1 MSISPS
7 TSCLLTLLLVGV
19 VHADPAEDPVV
30 AAVQA
35 RDAEIADA
43 HGRGDLAT
51 YRAGLSERYVY
62 IDIAGKRVTA
72 EMLAARRQDDQR
84 RVVASES
91 SEEEAVRLSDSVVL
105 LRGLERSVASYYG
118 GLPRVGA
125 SRWSAVWVRED
136 DGIWRLVADTATPV
150 RKDESLPFVVTA
162 QSGKTLAPLAG
173 RWLLAL
179 TPPLELVLQADNGNL
194 RGILSGQTV
203 HWTFQPASARHFIA
217 KERPFELRFASDGQS
232 LELVTWGTA
241 TAATRILEPQQAT
254 AR

>member
-7 TSCLLTLLLVGV
+7 MSCLLTLLLVGV
-19 VHADPAEDPVV
+19 VHANPAEDPVV

-62 IDIAGKRVTA
+62 IDIGGKRITA
-72 EMLAARRQDDQR
+72 DMLAARRQDDQR

-118 GLPRVGA
+118 GLPWVGA
-125 SRWSAVWVRED
+125 SRWSALWVRED

-150 RKDESLPFVVTA
+150 RKDDSLPFVVTA
-162 QSGKTLAPLAG
+162 QSAETLAPLAG
-173 RWLLAL
+173 RWSLAL
-179 TPPLELVLQADNGNL
+179 TPPLELVLQADKGNL
-194 RGILSGQTV
+194 RGKLSGQTV

-217 KERPFELRFASDGQS
+217 KERPFELRFAGDGQS
-232 LELVTWGTA
+232 LELVTWGIA
-241 TAATRILEPQQAT
+241 TAATRIADPQQDSAQ
-254 AR
+254 